1 MRTTQNET
9 IKRSDLDALNKV
21 LKENSSNNFCI
32 FLNASTCD
40 TAVNVVTSSRLTKP
54 LVIYSEGSH
63 HMVSDLNLISN
74 IVPALENVMI
84 ANGKSVPIKGISDL
98 RLFDKDSKAF
108 YMPTFTSNL
117 LYVKRV
123 TTDLNCYYDVYF
135 KDIDSSR
142 LLGKSINQ
150 NRLELT

>member
-1 MRTTQNET
+1 
-9 IKRSDLDALNKV
+9 
-21 LKENSSNNFCI
+21 
-32 FLNASTCD
+32 
-40 TAVNVVTSSRLTKP
+40 
-54 LVIYSEGSH
+54 
-63 HMVSDLNLISN
+63 MVSDLNLISN